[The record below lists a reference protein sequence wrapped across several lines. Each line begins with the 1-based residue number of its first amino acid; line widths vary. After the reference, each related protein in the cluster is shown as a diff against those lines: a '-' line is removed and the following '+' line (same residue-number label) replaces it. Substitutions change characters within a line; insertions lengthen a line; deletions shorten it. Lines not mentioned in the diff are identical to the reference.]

1 MQPLNPLLGHRA
13 PKLSPMCLD
22 SRKQQADLEWVLLLE
37 DDPTTSR
44 GLSRW
49 LKRFVQVETRSARTV
64 YQAECW
70 LRSMPPPLAV
80 ISDFDLQAGENG
92 ASALKRFRGAG
103 LTTLALILTGAPT
116 RARAALNQVGL
127 DDVPVLSKSAYQSEL
142 QVWLLARRERQR
154 SA

>member
-1 MQPLNPLLGHRA
+1 
-13 PKLSPMCLD
+13 
-22 SRKQQADLEWVLLLE
+22 
-37 DDPTTSR
+37 
-44 GLSRW
+44 
-49 LKRFVQVETRSARTV
+49 
-64 YQAECW
+64 
-70 LRSMPPPLAV
+70 MPPPLAV